1 MTSQSEQL
9 LKKEINTYGN
19 KIADLTRLFIIG
31 GISEETRNKRYK
43 EVGYKLLSKVKEAR
57 EEGYLDGQ
65 RGVGLMVKR
74 EFEKSV
80 ISDSIKLQMIQFDIE
95 ELLKRLAELKK

>member
-1 MTSQSEQL
+1 MTSQNEQL

-19 KIADLTRLFIIG
+19 KIVDLTRLFIIG

-57 EEGYLDGQ
+57 LETIKEVEGIIAITDREERRQ
-65 RGVGLMVKR
+65 A
-74 EFEKSV
+74 F
-80 ISDSIKLQMIQFDIE
+80 
-95 ELLKRLAELKK
+95 ELLKKSKLAELKK